1 MMNFSII
8 CCATDDSTPVYVVNF
23 LGQSLI
29 RGKIL
34 LASVSMLSKL
44 QEYPLG
50 HAVSCYLS
58 PAYDFE
64 DTQSAIEAPVWS

>member
-1 MMNFSII
+1 MNFSTV
-8 CCATDDSTPVYVVNF
+8 CHSTDDGTPAYAVNF

-29 RGKIL
+29 WGKIV
-34 LASVSMLSKL
+34 LASVRTLSKL

-64 DTQSAIEAPVWS
+64 DTESAIEAPVWS